1 MLSSPAEQN
10 ALRQTSDLEAALTA
24 VEARLAELADALK
37 RHDADATEA
46 ASAALHR
53 ALTLAVDRSTQ
64 AARNGGM
71 PPVLRRRL
79 AMAGGQVAA
88 LREAIARATVSL
100 DKSIEI
106 LLPEAAAGTQS
117 PVYGAQGNPWRAAS
131 SGVAEA

>member
-24 VEARLAELADALK
+24 VESRLAELADALK

-46 ASAALHR
+46 ASTALHR

-71 PPVLRRRL
+71 PPALRRRL

-88 LREAIARATVSL
+88 LREAIARASNAL

-106 LLPEAAAGTQS
+106 LLPEASASS
-117 PVYGAQGNPWRAAS
+117 PASGYGAQGNPWRAAS
-131 SGVAEA
+131 SGRAEA

>member
-10 ALRQTSDLEAALTA
+10 ALRQATDLESALVA
-24 VEARLAELADALK
+24 VEARLAELGEALK
-37 RHDADATEA
+37 LRDAEATEA

-53 ALTLAVDRSTQ
+53 TLSVAVDYASQ

-71 PPVLRRRL
+71 PPALRRRL

-88 LREAIARATVSL
+88 LRESIARASVSL
-100 DKSIEI
+100 DKAIEI
-106 LLPEAAAGTQS
+106 LLPEATPAQPS
-117 PVYGAQGNPWRAAS
+117 VYGAQGNPWRASS

>member
-10 ALRQTSDLEAALTA
+10 ALRQTADLEGALSA
-24 VEARLAELADALK
+24 VETQLSALADALK
-37 RHDADATEA
+37 QRDAAATEA

-53 ALTLAVDRSTQ
+53 ALMVAVDQSTR

-71 PPVLRRRL
+71 PPALRRRL

-106 LLPEAAAGTQS
+106 LLPEAAQA
-117 PVYGAQGNPWRAAS
+117 PVYGAQGNPWRSAS

>member
-10 ALRQTSDLEAALTA
+10 APRLTADLEAALNA
-24 VEARLAELADALK
+24 VESRLAELADALK
-37 RHDADATEA
+37 RHDADATES
-46 ASAALHR
+46 ASTALHR
-53 ALTLAVDRSTQ
+53 ALILAVDRSTQ
-64 AARNGGM
+64 SARNGGM
-71 PPVLRRRL
+71 PPALRRRL

-106 LLPEAAAGTQS
+106 LLPEAAHATQT

>member
-10 ALRQTSDLEAALTA
+10 ALRLTADLEVALTA
-24 VEARLAELADALK
+24 VESRLAELADALK
-37 RHDADATEA
+37 RHDADATES

-53 ALTLAVDRSTQ
+53 ALILAVDRSTQ

-71 PPVLRRRL
+71 PPALRRRL

-106 LLPEAAAGTQS
+106 LLPEAAGKAQTA
-117 PVYGAQGNPWRAAS
+117 VYGAQGNPWRAAS

>member
-1 MLSSPAEQN
+1 MLTSPAEQG
-10 ALRQTSDLEAALTA
+10 ALRQASDLEAALSA
-24 VEARLAELADALK
+24 VEAQLAELAEALK
-37 RHDADATEA
+37 LRDAAATEA

-53 ALTLAVDRSTQ
+53 ALTLAVDRSTR

-71 PPVLRRRL
+71 PPALRRRL

-106 LLPEAAAGTQS
+106 LLPEATKA
-117 PVYGAQGNPWRAAS
+117 PVYGAQGNPWRTTS

>member
-1 MLSSPAEQN
+1 MLSSPAEQS
-10 ALRQTSDLEAALTA
+10 ALRQATDLESALVA
-24 VEARLAELADALK
+24 VEARLAELGDALK
-37 RHDADATEA
+37 QRDAEATEG

-53 ALTLAVDRSTQ
+53 ALSTAVDFAGQ

-71 PPVLRRRL
+71 PPALRRRL

-88 LREAIARATVSL
+88 LRESIARASVSL
-100 DKSIEI
+100 DKAIEI
-106 LLPEAAAGTQS
+106 LLPNAAPTQS

>member
-10 ALRQTSDLEAALTA
+10 ALRLTADLEVALTA
-24 VEARLAELADALK
+24 VESRLAELADALK
-37 RHDADATEA
+37 RHDADATES

-53 ALTLAVDRSTQ
+53 ALILAVDRSTQ

-71 PPVLRRRL
+71 PPALRRRL

-106 LLPEAAAGTQS
+106 LLPEAAHAAQT

-131 SGVAEA
+131 SGVAKA

>member
-10 ALRQTSDLEAALTA
+10 ALRQTSDLESALAA
-24 VEARLAELADALK
+24 VESRLAELADALK

-46 ASAALHR
+46 ASTALHK

-71 PPVLRRRL
+71 PPALRRRL

-88 LREAIARATVSL
+88 LREAIARATTAL

-106 LLPEAAAGTQS
+106 LLPEAAASTPAS
-117 PVYGAQGNPWRAAS
+117 VYGAQGNPWRAAS

>member
-10 ALRQTSDLEAALTA
+10 ALRCTTDLESAMAA
-24 VEARLAELADALK
+24 VEARLAELGDALK
-37 RHDADATEA
+37 QHNAEATEA

-53 ALTLAVDRSTQ
+53 ALSEAVDHSSR

-71 PPVLRRRL
+71 PPALRRRL

-88 LREAIARATVSL
+88 LRESIARATNSL
-100 DKSIEI
+100 DKAIEI
-106 LLPEAAAGTQS
+106 LLPEAVPTQS
-117 PVYGAQGNPWRAAS
+117 PVYGAQGNPWRNAS